1 MAGLGEIPIDEAV
14 ASPRSPNA
22 AVDLGFD
29 PTRYVRRDPEG
40 FDCLG
45 LVVEDMHCASCVRRL
60 EGLFDGAEP
69 AARARANLTTRRLML
84 RWPPGSADP
93 WSLVARVQAAGY
105 KAAPYDQSAGA
116 GRAQER
122 HMLRALAVSG
132 FAAANVMLLSVAIWA
147 GIAQDMGAATRLFLH
162 WISAL
167 IALPAIAYAGQ
178 IFFVPAVQALR
189 GRRVTMDVPISLAV
203 LLAAGVSVWEMAQGG
218 EQVYLD
224 AALTLLFF
232 LLIGRYLDFRVRGR
246 VRATAENILALQ
258 TTSVSVID
266 DDGRQRSVA
275 AADVMPGMRVA
286 VATGQRIPVDGV
298 LRSGETEID
307 LSLLTGESVPQPT
320 RPGDSVFAGTLNLG
334 RAVVVEVGVT
344 EQQTVLSEIVRLLE
358 VAEQGRAHYVRL
370 ADRAARLYVPLVH
383 TGAAATF
390 VGWLAVGA
398 TPYEALVTA
407 IAVLI
412 ITCPCALGLAV
423 PAVQVAA
430 VGRLLRRGILAKS
443 GDALERLA
451 EADTIVCDKTGTLT
465 LGGLELIDESGV
477 ADSDLDLAAALASA
491 SSHPLARAMARARP
505 GVRPVA
511 EVTEEAGMGLS
522 APIPDIGTVRL
533 GNRAWCGIAAA
544 ASADGDPE
552 IWLTRPGKPPVR
564 FAFQDRLRPG
574 AEAAIRRLR
583 AMGFDIELLSG
594 DRDDVV
600 CRIAEQIGIARWC
613 GGCQPADKVA
623 RLTALKA
630 AGRKVWMIGDGLNDA
645 PALAAAFV
653 STSPSS
659 AADISQTAADFL
671 FQGDSLDAVPEQYA
685 VARHAGRLV
694 RQNFG
699 LAVAYNL
706 IAIPLAVAGMVTPL
720 LAAIAMS
727 ASSVIVTV
735 NALRLRRGTGR

>member
-1 MAGLGEIPIDEAV
+1 VGGLGEIPIGQAV
-14 ASPRSPNA
+14 ASRRSPDA
-22 AVDLGFD
+22 ADALGFD
-29 PTRYVRRDPEG
+29 PTRYVRRDAQG

-45 LVVEDMHCASCVRRL
+45 LVVEDMHCAGCVRRL
-60 EGLFDGAEP
+60 EGLFDDANAP
-69 AARARANLTTRRLML
+69 ARARANLTTRRLML
-84 RWPPGSADP
+84 RWLPGSADP
-93 WSLVARVQAAGY
+93 RSLVGRVQAAGF

-147 GIAQDMGAATRLFLH
+147 GIAQDMGATTRLFLH

-178 IFFVPAVQALR
+178 IFFVPALQALR

-203 LLAAGVSVWEMAQGG
+203 LLAAGLSVWEMMQGG
-218 EQVYLD
+218 GQVYFD

-266 DDGRQRSVA
+266 DGGRQRSMA
-275 AADVMPGMRVA
+275 AADVVPGMRVV

-307 LSLLTGESVPQPT
+307 SSLLTGESVPRPAH
-320 RPGDSVFAGTLNLG
+320 PGDRVFAGTLNLG
-334 RAVVVEVGVT
+334 RAVVVEVGAT

-358 VAEQGRAHYVRL
+358 VAEQGRARYVRL

-383 TGAAATF
+383 TGAVATF

-398 TPYEALVTA
+398 TPYDALVTA

-451 EADTIVCDKTGTLT
+451 EADTIVCDKTGTIT
-465 LGGLELIDESGV
+465 LGRLDL
-477 ADSDLDLAAALASA
+477 ADSAGIADTDLDLAAALALT

-505 GVRPVA
+505 GVRQATNVA
-511 EVTEEAGMGLS
+511 EEPGMGLAATIAGVGS
-522 APIPDIGTVRL
+522 VRL
-533 GNRAWCGIAAA
+533 GNRAWCGIAA
-544 ASADGDPE
+544 SADGDGDPE
-552 IWLTRPGKPPVR
+552 IWLTRPGGAPVR
-564 FAFQDRLRPG
+564 FVFQDRLRP
-574 AEAAIRRLR
+574 EAAAAIGRLR
-583 AMGFDIELLSG
+583 ELGFEIELLSG
-594 DRDDVV
+594 DRTEVV
-600 CRIAEQIGIARWC
+600 RRVAEQTGIAHWR

-671 FQGDSLDAVPEQYA
+671 FQGDSLAAVPEQYV
-685 VARHAGRLV
+685 VARRAGRLV

-706 IAIPLAVAGMVTPL
+706 IAIPLAVGGLVTPL

-727 ASSVIVTV
+727 ASSVIVTL
-735 NALRLRRGTGR
+735 NALRLRRGPGR

>member
-1 MAGLGEIPIDEAV
+1 
-14 ASPRSPNA
+14 
-22 AVDLGFD
+22 LGFD
-29 PTRYVRRDPEG
+29 PTPYVRRDAQG

-45 LVVEDMHCASCVRRL
+45 LVVEDMHCAGCVRRL
-60 EGLFDGAEP
+60 EGLFDDANAP
-69 AARARANLTTRRLML
+69 ARARANLTTRRLML

-93 WSLVARVQAAGY
+93 RSLVGRIQAAGY
-105 KAAPYDQSAGA
+105 KAAPYNQAAGI

-132 FAAANVMLLSVAIWA
+132 FAAANVMMLSVAIWA
-147 GIAQDMGAATRLFLH
+147 GIAQDMGAITRLFLH

-203 LLAAGVSVWEMAQGG
+203 VLAAGLSVWEMMQGG
-218 EQVYLD
+218 EQVYFD

-266 DDGRQRSVA
+266 DDGRQRSMA
-275 AADVMPGMRVA
+275 AADVVPGMRVA

-307 LSLLTGESVPQPT
+307 LSLLTGESVPRPAH
-320 RPGDSVFAGTLNLG
+320 PGDRVFAGTLNLG
-334 RAVVVEVGVT
+334 RAVVVGVGAT

-358 VAEQGRAHYVRL
+358 VAEQGRARYVRL

-465 LGGLELIDESGV
+465 LGRLDL
-477 ADSDLDLAAALASA
+477 ADGAGIADTDLDLAAALALT

-505 GVRPVA
+505 GVLPA
-511 EVTEEAGMGLS
+511 TNVTEEPGMGLS
-522 APIPDIGTVRL
+522 ATIAGVGSVRL
-533 GNRAWCGIAAA
+533 GNRAWCGIAA
-544 ASADGDPE
+544 SADGAGDPE
-552 IWLTRPGKPPVR
+552 IWLTRPGGAPVR
-564 FAFQDRLRPG
+564 FAFQDRLRP
-574 AEAAIRRLR
+574 EAAAAIGRLQGL
-583 AMGFDIELLSG
+583 GFEIELLSG
-594 DRDDVV
+594 DRTEVV
-600 CRIAEQIGIARWC
+600 RRVAEQTGIVHWR

-671 FQGDSLDAVPEQYA
+671 FQGDSLGALPEQYV
-685 VARHAGRLV
+685 VARRAGRLV

-706 IAIPLAVAGMVTPL
+706 IAVPLAVGGLVTPL

-727 ASSVIVTV
+727 ASSVIVTL
-735 NALRLRRGTGR
+735 NALRLRRAPGR